1 MELQKFLQQHND
13 DWEEILG
20 KEPYCLKWHR
30 WGDGFISFKYRQ
42 ECSDFSIPLVREAR
56 GCVFKEG
63 GVWSCICRG
72 FDKFFN
78 YGEELASDV
87 EWESSRVME
96 KVDGSLIKVFY
107 YNGWYAVSNSGFPLF
122 EISTGNP
129 KYKTFTEVFYL
140 ALEKMGYSSIKS
152 FVEGERLSKV
162 RTYMFELVSPYT
174 RATIPYPETKLYY
187 LGERAR
193 VVHTEFFLPEKRNL
207 VEIPKTYKMRSFEDV
222 VRSADEL
229 PWDDE
234 GYVVVDKDFNR
245 IKVKSPKWVLAHYM
259 RNNNVVTKKR
269 LMEVILAGE
278 VEEFMTYADD
288 YRLELEELLRKKSSL
303 QKEAELLRSLLH
315 SHFSFTSQKELA
327 SVVSK
332 IKNPYIRLFCYGEK
346 SWEEM
351 TKLWPASKW
360 VSVLEQYNP

>member
-1 MELQKFLQQHND
+1 MELQKFLQEHNE
-13 DWEEILG
+13 DWKEILG

-56 GCVFKEG
+56 GCVFREAESWPC
-63 GVWSCICRG
+63 VCRG

-78 YGEELASDV
+78 YGEKFADEID
-87 EWESSRVME
+87 WETWRVME

-107 YNGWYAVSNSGFPLF
+107 YNGWYAVSNSGWPLT
-122 EISTGNP
+122 EVETGNP
-129 KYKTFTEVFYL
+129 KYKTFSEVFYL
-140 ALEKMGYSSIKS
+140 ALEEIGYSSLKS
-152 FVEGERLSKV
+152 FAEGERLSKV

-174 RATIPYPETKLYY
+174 RVTIPYPETELYY

-193 VVHTEFFLPEKRNL
+193 VVHTEFFLPEKRKC
-207 VEIPKTYKMRSFEDV
+207 VEIPKIYEMKSVEEV
-222 VRSADEL
+222 LKSAEEL
-229 PWDDE
+229 PWDEE
-234 GYVVVDKDFNR
+234 GYVVVDENFNR
-245 IKVKSPKWVLAHYM
+245 VKVKSPKWVLAHYM
-259 RNNNVVTKKR
+259 RNNNVVTKRR

-303 QKEAELLRSLLH
+303 QKEAELLRSLLR

-327 SVVSK
+327 SIVGK

-351 TKLWPASKW
+351 TKLWSASKW
-360 VSVLEQYNP
+360 VDVLEQYNP